1 MKRKGND
8 KKGTGNDEEKGNDEQ
23 LKIRFLYAQ

>member
-8 KKGTGNDEEKGNDEQ
+8 EKGTGNDEEKGNDEQ
-23 LKIRFLYAQ
+23 LKICFLYAQ

>member
-8 KKGTGNDEEKGNDEQ
+8 EKGTGNDEEKGNDEQ

>member
-8 KKGTGNDEEKGNDEQ
+8 EKGTGNDEEKGNEQ
-23 LKIRFLYAQ
+23 LKICFLYAQ

>member
-8 KKGTGNDEEKGNDEQ
+8 KKETGNDEEKGNDEQ